1 MNEIKIYLT
10 NGACFVGQP
19 SEWKLV
25 HGEETIEVVCGVT
38 GSMLSVKYDDIV
50 DYEWVEE

>member
-19 SEWKLV
+19 F
-25 HGEETIEVVCGVT
+25 HGEETIEIVCGVT